1 MWVQVPQPGPILQ
14 STALWKTRIGRCWRI
29 RRAESKG
36 AEEIWLP
43 VIGRAL
49 VYLCLKHAEKEMPK
63 DFSNVL
69 DKVKFLTELGL
80 PEAEAAYGAGSNP
93 KSVQVMRSQ
102 KKARGRARKK

>member
-1 MWVQVPQPGPILQ
+1 M
-14 STALWKTRIGRCWRI
+14 SD
-29 RRAESKG
+29 SKG

-49 VYLCLKHAEKEMPK
+49 AYVCLKQAEKERPE

-69 DKVKFLTELGL
+69 DKVKFLTDLGL
-80 PEAEAAYGAGSNP
+80 PEADAAYGAGSNP

-102 KKARGRARKK
+102 KKARRRARKK

>member
-1 MWVQVPQPGPILQ
+1 M
-14 STALWKTRIGRCWRI
+14 
-29 RRAESKG
+29 AESKS

-49 VYLCLKHAEKEMPK
+49 AYLCLKQAERERPK
-63 DFSNVL
+63 DLSNVL
-69 DKVKFLTELGL
+69 DKVKFLTGLGL
-80 PEAEAAYGAGSNP
+80 PEADAAHGAGSNP